1 MFVGTVVCM
10 KRAFFLIIALAGAA
24 GSGAVAAELTEA
36 EALRR
41 FSEDS
46 PRAREVR
53 SRVPIVR
60 AETRAWN
67 LVPNPTI
74 TGIRESVNRSSN
86 EFFTVEQRVPLSG
99 RRGLLRSAGDAAVGV
114 AQEQSEHFLFQ
125 LRTDLRL
132 AFYSLLAA
140 QERRDV
146 LRNGLGELQEVVRI
160 LRERERQGEGSAFDR
175 LRAERE
181 LAGIE
186 TEMIRAD
193 GQVAQA
199 QAQLAGF
206 FRLGTEPESLTASGQ
221 LMDQQQLPPLDR
233 LLDQTLLNR
242 SDYKAEQRRLERL
255 QLELRAAARL
265 RIPEPSVSAG
275 MQTFRSAG
283 FSDVGYTF
291 AVSVPLPIFNRG
303 QMEVAR
309 LQATAQRT
317 ESLLQGL
324 RVEIEAGIQ
333 AAYSAAQFRH
343 RMAEQHI
350 GQVGA
355 QTQQLA
361 GIAQL
366 AYQEGELGILE
377 LLDAYRVGLLARLQ
391 SVELLEAARKAD
403 IELGRAVG
411 QEVIP

>member
-1 MFVGTVVCM
+1 MFVCKGRV
-10 KRAFFLIIALAGAA
+10 FFLIIVLLGAA

-53 SRVPIVR
+53 SRVPVVR

-67 LVPNPTI
+67 LLPNPTI

-86 EFFTVEQRVPLSG
+86 EFFTVQQKVPLSG
-99 RRGLLRSAGDAAVGV
+99 RRGLLRSAGNAAVGV

-140 QERRDV
+140 QERREV

-160 LRERERQGEGSAFDR
+160 LGERERQGEGSAFDR

-181 LAGIE
+181 LAGTE
-186 TEMIRAD
+186 TELIRAG
-193 GQVAQA
+193 GQVTQA
-199 QAQLAGF
+199 QARLAAF
-206 FRLGTEPESLTASGQ
+206 FRLGTEPDSLTASGQ
-221 LMDQQQLPPLDR
+221 LMDQQQLPPIDQ
-233 LLDQTLLNR
+233 LLEQTLLNR

-255 QLELRAAARL
+255 QLELRAAERL

-333 AAYSAAQFRH
+333 TAYSSAQFRH

-361 GIAQL
+361 SIAQL

-403 IELGRAVG
+403 IELDRAVG
-411 QEVIP
+411 QEVLP